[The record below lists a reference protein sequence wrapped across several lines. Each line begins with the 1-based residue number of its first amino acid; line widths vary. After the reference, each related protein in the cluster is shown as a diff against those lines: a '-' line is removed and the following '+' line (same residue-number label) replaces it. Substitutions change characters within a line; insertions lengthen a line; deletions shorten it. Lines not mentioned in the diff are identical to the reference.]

1 MIDNAAFLIAA
12 YGAMAAGLSA
22 TIARVSPTIGPRL
35 RHLFSGAAPLAAVL
49 GTRLAGADSVTLQ
62 GMDLLAAGGLVVLG
76 VVTSSVVG
84 KFVPTTGVKDGRLTS
99 R

>member
-1 MIDNAAFLIAA
+1 MIDNAVFLIAA

-22 TIARVSPTIGPRL
+22 TVAKVSPSIGPKL

-49 GTRLAGADSVTLQ
+49 AARLDGADSVTLQ
-62 GMDLLAAGGLVVLG
+62 GMDLFAAGGLVVFG
-76 VVTSSVVG
+76 VITSSVVG
-84 KFVPTTGVKDGRLTS
+84 RFVPTQQAGEKRLTS